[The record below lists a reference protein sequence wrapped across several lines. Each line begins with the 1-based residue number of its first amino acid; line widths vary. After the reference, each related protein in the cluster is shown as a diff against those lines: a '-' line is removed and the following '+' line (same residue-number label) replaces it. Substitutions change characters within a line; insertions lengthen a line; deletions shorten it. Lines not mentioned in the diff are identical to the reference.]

1 MVLFHTLEDFLEELM
16 LNPNEPV
23 VNVKNNS
30 CAIYLPREDEFLF
43 VDGDF
48 SGSDE
53 DNERE
58 LKRILRRMG
67 YHHIR

>member
-1 MVLFHTLEDFLEELM
+1 MVLFHTLEDFLEELQ
-16 LNPNEPV
+16 LNPNEIFV
-23 VNVKNNS
+23 HVKKDS
-30 CAIYLPREDEFLF
+30 CALYLPDSDEFLF

-53 DNERE
+53 ENERE

-67 YHHIR
+67 YPNAR